1 MERRNFAQVLK
12 SAKLDIAREYERLY
26 LMFNLSHK
34 NTVSF
39 RELCEENFE
48 RLPFKGTCISLED
61 FDDYYGFRFEESPC
75 GFDVNYLVNFCE
87 YVYNLAM
94 YNTFDNPVSL
104 EYSALDLITQ
114 IDKVIEL
121 IGYMSINQDGFTVFV
136 PKSQPAI
143 VVSEMLPEKLSYKVI
158 EYNHHSMKGDLE
170 RKSATLKLLADQLES
185 KEDELHGLN
194 KQFKSDIFYLFN
206 NINIRHNNIEKL
218 KGIEE
223 NKLEEWYDYTYELT
237 LQAFMML
244 ENSNHKQAVCDIK
257 KELGD
262 V

>member
-1 MERRNFAQVLK
+1 MERRYFAQVLK
-12 SAKLDIAREYERLY
+12 SAKVDIEREYERLY
-26 LMFNLSHK
+26 MIFNARDMDGYSW
-34 NTVSF
+34 
-39 RELCEENFE
+39 RDICERNFLK
-48 RLPFKGTCISLED
+48 LPFKDTWLSLND
-61 FDDYYGFRFEESPC
+61 FDICNDFNFQMPPID
-75 GFDVNYLVNFCE
+75 FDINYLVNYCE
-87 YVYNLAM
+87 YIYNLS
-94 YNTFDNPVSL
+94 DHI
-104 EYSALDLITQ
+104 LDKDHFERSRYPHPLKHIDTLIE
-114 IDKVIEL
+114 K
-121 IGYMSINQDGFTVFV
+121 IGYMRICDDFFYKFV

-170 RKSATLKLLADQLES
+170 HKRATLKLLADHLEN
-185 KEDELHGLN
+185 KEDELQGLN

-206 NINIRHNNIEKL
+206 NLNIRHNNIEKL
-218 KGIEE
+218 EGVEE

>member
-12 SAKLDIAREYERLY
+12 SAKLDVRREYERLY
-26 LMFNLSHK
+26 IIFNNEDTDGFSWRRICEGNFLK
-34 NTVSF
+34 APFRDTCLTLYDFNVSNGF
-39 RELCEENFE
+39 IFE
-48 RLPFKGTCISLED
+48 AIPED
-61 FDDYYGFRFEESPC
+61 VDI
-75 GFDVNYLVNFCE
+75 NYLVNFCE
-87 YVYNLAM
+87 YVYNVVTYCWDEGRM
-94 YNTFDNPVSL
+94 SRSKYPYPIEHITT
-104 EYSALDLITQ
+104 LIE
-114 IDKVIEL
+114 K
-121 IGYMSINQDGFTVFV
+121 IGYMETSQDGFTVFV

-170 RKSATLKLLADQLES
+170 RKRATLKLLADQLEN
-185 KEDELHGLN
+185 KEDELQGLN

-206 NINIRHNNIEKL
+206 NLNIRHNNIEKL

-223 NKLEEWYDYTYELT
+223 NKLEKWYDYTYELT